1 MTDQFSVQ
9 TDGVRNY
16 AQTHSDVNSGL
27 VGLPALDGTGVNNS
41 HGAIAAS
48 VSTALGS
55 ALTGRGGAM
64 GATSTSAST
73 ISDLLQQAAR
83 AYAGGDE
90 EGGRRLR
97 AAADALDGRQPGAAG
112 AGAAGA
118 AGAGGADA
126 MGQMGQ
132 IMGQVGQQVGQLAQ
146 SVTAPLQG
154 LAQGLQQVPQ
164 QIMQGVQ
171 QAVQAAGGAGAASG
185 AAGGAGV
192 KLPSGDELK
201 DAEKAVSENAEKTG
215 AEPTERR
222 ETGERSDDTEARGG
236 QDGFGRAPVEAPAP
250 AQPAP
255 TRPQVD

>member
-16 AQTHSDVNSGL
+16 AQTHADVNSGL
-27 VGLPALDGTGVNNS
+27 VGLPAVDGAGVNTS
-41 HGAIAAS
+41 HGVIAAS
-48 VSTALGS
+48 VGTALGS
-55 ALTGRGGAM
+55 ALSGRGGAM

-118 AGAGGADA
+118 AGTGGADA
-126 MGQMGQ
+126 IGQMGQ

-171 QAVQAAGGAGAASG
+171 QAVQAAGGAGASG
-185 AAGGAGV
+185 AVGGTGI
-192 KLPSGDELK
+192 KLPGGDDMRDAEQAG
-201 DAEKAVSENAEKTG
+201 AEKADEVEAER
-215 AEPTERR
+215 AERR
-222 ETGERSDDTEARGG
+222 AAGEHTDNTEALGG
-236 QDGFGRAPVEAPAP
+236 QDGSGRAPVEAPAP

-255 TRPQVD
+255 TRPQED

>member
-27 VGLPALDGTGVNNS
+27 VGLPALDGTAVNNS

-55 ALTGRGGAM
+55 ALAGRGGAM

-97 AAADALDGRQPGAAG
+97 AAADALDGGQPGAG
-112 AGAAGA
+112 RAGAAGA

-171 QAVQAAGGAGAASG
+171 QAVQAAGGSG

-192 KLPSGDELK
+192 KLPSVDELK
-201 DAEKAVSENAEKTG
+201 DAEKAVSEKAEKAG
-215 AEPTERR
+215 DEPAERR
-222 ETGERSDDTEARGG
+222 EAGERTDDTEARGG
-236 QDGFGRAPVEAPAP
+236 QDGSGRAPVEAPAP